1 MENEIEKLVKNT
13 FRDYISRE
21 VSRPQIQEDKKK
33 LLQSFYQPQPFFEIG
48 WMIPAGALAAVF
60 VLFLNLNLQKSLVA
74 HSPKTFSNVTAAFGE
89 PELAPENP
97 RQTYKKP
104 RVIVKRVASQI
115 GPTLIYQRSF
125 RNIPVTVIWVFPG
138 GGPS

>member
-1 MENEIEKLVKNT
+1 METEIEKIVKNT

-21 VSRPQIQEDKKK
+21 VSRPQIQEDKKNF
-33 LLQSFYQPQPFFEIG
+33 LQSFYQPQPFFEIS
-48 WMIPAGALAAVF
+48 WMIPAGVLAAVF
-60 VLFLNLNLQKSLVA
+60 VFFLNLTPSPWPSPPKGRGDSEA
-74 HSPKTFSNVTAAFGE
+74 HDSA
-89 PELAPENP
+89 
-97 RQTYKKP
+97 QIYKKQ
-104 RVIVKRVASQI
+104 RVIVKRVASQT